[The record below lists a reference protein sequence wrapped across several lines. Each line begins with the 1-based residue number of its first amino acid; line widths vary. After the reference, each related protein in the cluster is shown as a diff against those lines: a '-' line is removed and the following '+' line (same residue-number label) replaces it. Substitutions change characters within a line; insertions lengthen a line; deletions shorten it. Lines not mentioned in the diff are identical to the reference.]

1 LIREQ
6 ARTSVNSAP
15 TPRQSFT
22 AARSSLSLQRKCA
35 CDGPSDRDFGKAQAR
50 LQTPRAAKD
59 EDAGDRPVD
68 SFAQVADRFAN
79 QAAGSEGAETPA
91 PTLGDETPESVAAE
105 FTSAASLI
113 AEDEAGELARGQMR
127 KSEFLDEL
135 RAEVCAAADD
145 ELARVG
151 RSTAGC
157 PYIEQAFE
165 RYRTMSASQLERG
178 LRRYVPQVAGAETAR
193 AYIPAV
199 SERVR
204 QGVATWATT
213 GQIVGVP
220 AELAGPMPGPT
231 PNPTPNPTPAVAAPG
246 GAPVVPAEKG
256 RMEDKVF
263 AKARVWGVR
272 ETDDP
277 RQIQAQ
283 LGSGQALD
291 GTVRSRMETAFGH
304 DFSHVRVHND
314 GKAAALSSSLNARAF
329 TIGSDVTF
337 AAGEYRPGTM
347 IGDALLAHELAHVA
361 QQGAAT
367 PSAAPLKQGGTEY
380 GALEEEADQSAVE
393 AVVSLWGGMKG
404 KLANVTR
411 SAMPRLR
418 SGLGLQRCDDT
429 KEPGGAAVKQ
439 QAGSAA
445 PAAAPCV
452 HPVKPKSTQIAKDL
466 DFGYRMKVEWGSST
480 GTMSDLK
487 GCFVTEE
494 ITYSKIPNP
503 PFGKADGKELPESGK
518 TQRIPALPGLKA
530 ETGLAQDTHRHPRSL
545 VRTPPSADKYTVAQT
560 YDYNSPAC
568 GGKWIPF
575 ANYTLTYE
583 IYKKG
588 SDFWFKSGKT
598 GTDGP
603 FGSDEKI

>member
-1 LIREQ
+1 L
-6 ARTSVNSAP
+6 
-15 TPRQSFT
+15 
-22 AARSSLSLQRKCA
+22 LQRKCA
-35 CDGPSDRDFGKAQAR
+35 CGGPSDRDFGKAQAR

-59 EDAGDRPVD
+59 EDAADRPAD
-68 SFAQVADRFAN
+68 GFAQVADRFAN
-79 QAAGSEGAETPA
+79 QAEGSEGAETPA
-91 PTLGDETPESVAAE
+91 PTLGDETPEAVSAE
-105 FTSAASLI
+105 ETSAAGLI

-135 RAEVCAAADD
+135 RAEVCAAADA

-165 RYRTMSASQLERG
+165 RYRALSASQLERG
-178 LRRYVPQVAGAETAR
+178 LRRYVPQITGAETAR

-213 GQIVGVP
+213 GQIVGAP
-220 AELAGPMPGPT
+220 EELAGTMPGPP
-231 PNPTPNPTPAVAAPG
+231 PNPPPAVAAPG

-263 AKARVWGVR
+263 AKARAGGVR

-277 RQIQAQ
+277 QQIQAQ

-329 TIGSDVTF
+329 TIGSDVAF

-429 KEPGGAAVKQ
+429 KEPAAEAKKQ
-439 QAGSAA
+439 GSAA
-445 PAAAPCV
+445 PTAAPCV

-466 DFGYRMKVEWGSST
+466 DFGFRMKVEWESST
-480 GTMSDLK
+480 GTLSDLR

-503 PFGKADGKELPESGK
+503 PFGGADGKELPESGK
-518 TQRIPALPGLKA
+518 TQRIPALPGVKA
-530 ETGLAQDTHRHPRSL
+530 ENGKAQDTHRHPRSL
-545 VRTPPSADKYTVAQT
+545 VRTPPSADKYTVTQT

-575 ANYTLTYE
+575 ANYVITYE

-588 SDFWFKSGKT
+588 SDFWFKSSKT